1 MAGSGIRLY
10 VKSVKTFIGT
20 LRGLQVDG
28 FGRGR
33 RVYSEREPEYEFV
46 LPEDQQKVV
55 DMVKEVARRYFLGV
69 EVVDVAE
76 ENVLRRMIQREQE
89 KIKIFP
95 TLIADRETKIEG
107 EMTEKQVTSLL
118 SRIADGTRKKYL

>member
-10 VKSVKTFIGT
+10 VKSVKTVIGT
-20 LRGLQVDG
+20 FRGLQVDG

-55 DMVKEVARRYFLGV
+55 DMVKVVARRYFLGV

-95 TLIADRETKIEG
+95 TLIAGCGTKIEG
-107 EMTEKQVTSLL
+107 EITEKQVTSLL